1 MRAEKKVLG
10 ELTLCYCV
18 APLEFRGKRHF
29 LVASEKQHPCLL
41 FDEQGVCVDQVW
53 DGPGGTMTMVQLPGA
68 DGAFL
73 ATHRFYSPNDNKQAS
88 IVLCR
93 WAEGTWQVR
102 TLLDLPG
109 VHRFDLLERSG
120 VRYLI
125 ACTIKSDYAY
135 KDDWRFPGKVW
146 AAVLPDDLTDRPE
159 DFRLEARV
167 IAEGLTKNHGYS
179 RHGCSGIVTAE
190 EGVFRFTPPETPA
203 GEWTCE
209 KLLDQPTSDALL
221 LDFDGDG
228 AEELLTLSP
237 FHGDTESV
245 IPIILAVIVLKWLEK
260 GLVKIIP
267 EMLQII
273 LVPGLSLIIMVP
285 VILTVVGPVGAYI
298 GYGMQWVY
306 SQVMGFSPLVG
317 GALVGAL
324 WGVFVIFGAHRAL
337 LPVGLNDVSVSAA
350 AHKCGAGHNTLMCY
364 AGAANFSQAGAA
376 LGVML
381 KTRSKKLRQVAGAAT
396 ISAFLVGITEPAI
409 YGCNLR
415 KKRPM
420 ICAIIA
426 GAVGGAIMG
435 IGGASNHGF
444 ANNGI
449 LTIPTYQ
456 CADNT
461 TGQFVAYLIGIAVA
475 FFGAAVLTYVVGF
488 EDDKDEEL
496 RVDA

>member
-93 WAEGTWQVR
+93 WAEGRWQVR

-109 VHRFDLLERSG
+109 VHRFDLLERGG

-125 ACTIKSDYAY
+125 ACTIKSDYEY

-146 AAVLPDDLTDRPE
+146 AAVLPDDLIDRPE

-237 FHGDTESV
+237 FHGDTLTVFKRMPDGWQPVFTYEKKIEFAHAICAAVFGGRLMAIVGHRKGDRDLLAIRYDGGYRVELLDHDVGPANALSYELAGKTC
-245 IPIILAVIVLKWLEK
+245 ILAANREINQIARYVL
-260 GLVKIIP
+260 
-267 EMLQII
+267 
-273 LVPGLSLIIMVP
+273 
-285 VILTVVGPVGAYI
+285 
-298 GYGMQWVY
+298 
-306 SQVMGFSPLVG
+306 
-317 GALVGAL
+317 
-324 WGVFVIFGAHRAL
+324 
-337 LPVGLNDVSVSAA
+337 D
-350 AHKCGAGHNTLMCY
+350 
-364 AGAANFSQAGAA
+364 
-376 LGVML
+376 
-381 KTRSKKLRQVAGAAT
+381 
-396 ISAFLVGITEPAI
+396 
-409 YGCNLR
+409 
-415 KKRPM
+415 
-420 ICAIIA
+420 
-426 GAVGGAIMG
+426 
-435 IGGASNHGF
+435 
-444 ANNGI
+444 
-449 LTIPTYQ
+449 
-456 CADNT
+456 
-461 TGQFVAYLIGIAVA
+461 
-475 FFGAAVLTYVVGF
+475 
-488 EDDKDEEL
+488 
-496 RVDA
+496 

>member
-41 FDEQGVCVDQVW
+41 FDEQGVCMDQVW

-93 WAEGTWQVR
+93 WAEGRWQVR

-109 VHRFDLLERSG
+109 VHRFDLLERGG

-125 ACTIKSDYAY
+125 ACTIKSDYEY

-146 AAVLPDDLTDRPE
+146 AAVLPDDLIDRPE

-237 FHGDTESV
+237 FHGDTLTVFKRMPDGWQPVFTYEKKIEFAHAICAAVFGGRLMAIVGHRKGDRDLLAIRYDGGYRVELLDHDVGPANALSYELAGKTC
-245 IPIILAVIVLKWLEK
+245 ILAANREINQIARYVL
-260 GLVKIIP
+260 
-267 EMLQII
+267 
-273 LVPGLSLIIMVP
+273 
-285 VILTVVGPVGAYI
+285 
-298 GYGMQWVY
+298 
-306 SQVMGFSPLVG
+306 
-317 GALVGAL
+317 
-324 WGVFVIFGAHRAL
+324 
-337 LPVGLNDVSVSAA
+337 D
-350 AHKCGAGHNTLMCY
+350 
-364 AGAANFSQAGAA
+364 
-376 LGVML
+376 
-381 KTRSKKLRQVAGAAT
+381 
-396 ISAFLVGITEPAI
+396 
-409 YGCNLR
+409 
-415 KKRPM
+415 
-420 ICAIIA
+420 
-426 GAVGGAIMG
+426 
-435 IGGASNHGF
+435 
-444 ANNGI
+444 
-449 LTIPTYQ
+449 
-456 CADNT
+456 
-461 TGQFVAYLIGIAVA
+461 
-475 FFGAAVLTYVVGF
+475 
-488 EDDKDEEL
+488 
-496 RVDA
+496 

>member
-109 VHRFDLLERSG
+109 VHRFDLLERGG

-179 RHGCSGIVTAE
+179 RHGGSGIVTAE

-237 FHGDTESV
+237 FHGDTLTVFKRTPDGWQPVFTYEKKIEFAHAICAAVFGGRPMAIVGHRKGDRDLLAIRYDGGYRVELLDHDVGPANALSYELAGKTC
-245 IPIILAVIVLKWLEK
+245 ILAANREIN
-260 GLVKIIP
+260 
-267 EMLQII
+267 QI
-273 LVPGLSLIIMVP
+273 
-285 VILTVVGPVGAYI
+285 ARY
-298 GYGMQWVY
+298 
-306 SQVMGFSPLVG
+306 
-317 GALVGAL
+317 AL
-324 WGVFVIFGAHRAL
+324 
-337 LPVGLNDVSVSAA
+337 D
-350 AHKCGAGHNTLMCY
+350 
-364 AGAANFSQAGAA
+364 
-376 LGVML
+376 
-381 KTRSKKLRQVAGAAT
+381 
-396 ISAFLVGITEPAI
+396 
-409 YGCNLR
+409 
-415 KKRPM
+415 
-420 ICAIIA
+420 
-426 GAVGGAIMG
+426 
-435 IGGASNHGF
+435 
-444 ANNGI
+444 
-449 LTIPTYQ
+449 
-456 CADNT
+456 
-461 TGQFVAYLIGIAVA
+461 
-475 FFGAAVLTYVVGF
+475 
-488 EDDKDEEL
+488 
-496 RVDA
+496 

>member
-93 WAEGTWQVR
+93 WAEGAWQVR

-109 VHRFDLLERSG
+109 VHRFDLLERGG

-125 ACTIKSDYAY
+125 ACTIKSDYEY

-179 RHGCSGIVTAE
+179 RHGGSGIVTAE

-237 FHGDTESV
+237 FHGDTLTVFKRMPDGWQPVFTYEKKIEFAHAICAAVFGGRPMAIVGHRKGDRDLLAIRYDGGYRVELLDHDVGPANALSYELAGKTC
-245 IPIILAVIVLKWLEK
+245 ILAANREINQIARYVL
-260 GLVKIIP
+260 
-267 EMLQII
+267 
-273 LVPGLSLIIMVP
+273 
-285 VILTVVGPVGAYI
+285 
-298 GYGMQWVY
+298 
-306 SQVMGFSPLVG
+306 
-317 GALVGAL
+317 
-324 WGVFVIFGAHRAL
+324 
-337 LPVGLNDVSVSAA
+337 D
-350 AHKCGAGHNTLMCY
+350 
-364 AGAANFSQAGAA
+364 
-376 LGVML
+376 
-381 KTRSKKLRQVAGAAT
+381 
-396 ISAFLVGITEPAI
+396 
-409 YGCNLR
+409 
-415 KKRPM
+415 
-420 ICAIIA
+420 
-426 GAVGGAIMG
+426 
-435 IGGASNHGF
+435 
-444 ANNGI
+444 
-449 LTIPTYQ
+449 
-456 CADNT
+456 
-461 TGQFVAYLIGIAVA
+461 
-475 FFGAAVLTYVVGF
+475 
-488 EDDKDEEL
+488 
-496 RVDA
+496 

>member
-109 VHRFDLLERSG
+109 VHRFDLLERGG

-135 KDDWRFPGKVW
+135 KDDWRFPGKAW

-167 IAEGLTKNHGYS
+167 IAEGLTRNHGYS

-190 EGVFRFTPPETPA
+190 ESVFRFTPPETPA

-237 FHGDTESV
+237 FHGDTLTVFKRNTGHTIVECFRDRGADPMAV
-245 IPIILAVIVLKWLEK
+245 PAVICHSHGPFTWGRDAAQAVYHAVVLEEVAK
-260 GLVKIIP
+260 
-267 EMLQII
+267 MA
-273 LVPGLSLIIMVP
+273 
-285 VILTVVGPVGAYI
+285 ILT
-298 GYGMQWVY
+298 
-306 SQVMGFSPLVG
+306 
-317 GALVGAL
+317 
-324 WGVFVIFGAHRAL
+324 
-337 LPVGLNDVSVSAA
+337 
-350 AHKCGAGHNTLMCY
+350 
-364 AGAANFSQAGAA
+364 
-376 LGVML
+376 
-381 KTRSKKLRQVAGAAT
+381 RQVNPDAAPAPQRIQDKHYT
-396 ISAFLVGITEPAI
+396 RKHGPNAYYGQGIR
-409 YGCNLR
+409 GRGL
-415 KKRPM
+415 
-420 ICAIIA
+420 
-426 GAVGGAIMG
+426 G
-435 IGGASNHGF
+435 IR
-444 ANNGI
+444 
-449 LTIPTYQ
+449 
-456 CADNT
+456 D
-461 TGQFVAYLIGIAVA
+461 
-475 FFGAAVLTYVVGF
+475 
-488 EDDKDEEL
+488 
-496 RVDA
+496 

>member
-53 DGPGGTMTMVQLPGA
+53 DGPGGTMTMVQLPGV

-93 WAEGTWQVR
+93 WAEGRWQVR

-109 VHRFDLLERSG
+109 VHRFDLLERGG

-125 ACTIKSDYAY
+125 ACTIKSDYEY

-237 FHGDTESV
+237 FHGDTLTVFKRMPDGWQPVFTYEKKIEFAHAICAAVFGGRPMAIVGHRKGDRDLLAIRYDGGYRVELLDHDVGPANALSYELAGKTC
-245 IPIILAVIVLKWLEK
+245 ILAANREINQIARYVL
-260 GLVKIIP
+260 
-267 EMLQII
+267 
-273 LVPGLSLIIMVP
+273 
-285 VILTVVGPVGAYI
+285 
-298 GYGMQWVY
+298 
-306 SQVMGFSPLVG
+306 
-317 GALVGAL
+317 
-324 WGVFVIFGAHRAL
+324 
-337 LPVGLNDVSVSAA
+337 N
-350 AHKCGAGHNTLMCY
+350 
-364 AGAANFSQAGAA
+364 
-376 LGVML
+376 
-381 KTRSKKLRQVAGAAT
+381 
-396 ISAFLVGITEPAI
+396 
-409 YGCNLR
+409 
-415 KKRPM
+415 
-420 ICAIIA
+420 
-426 GAVGGAIMG
+426 
-435 IGGASNHGF
+435 
-444 ANNGI
+444 
-449 LTIPTYQ
+449 
-456 CADNT
+456 
-461 TGQFVAYLIGIAVA
+461 
-475 FFGAAVLTYVVGF
+475 
-488 EDDKDEEL
+488 
-496 RVDA
+496 